1 MIDFIQEFIDS
12 KSLSENSK
20 NAYFYDLQQF
30 VEAVDGKVSKEKL
43 ALYEHSLAPL
53 KTSAKKR
60 KISAVNQFL
69 YFLYDTDRLDRF
81 YKLSNKEKLASKPVN
96 KELLDY
102 SAFYQESPHQAGQLI
117 ALLMIELGLSSS
129 DLQGLKVTDL
139 DKTFAVLRVQKA
151 GLVRV
156 LEVPEKLLD
165 YMTANLSEEQI
176 YLFDNQGK
184 SYSRQWFFNQLKA
197 FLASLGLEDLSAQD
211 MRRQYV
217 LHQKAAGKSL
227 LEVSRNL
234 GLKSPVTLEKFYN

>member
-12 KSLSENSK
+12 KSLSENSR

-43 ALYEHSLAPL
+43 ALYEHSLASL

-69 YFLYDTDRLDRF
+69 YFLYDTERLDRF
-81 YKLSNKEKLASKPVN
+81 YKLSNKLATKPVS

-102 SAFYQESPHQAGQLI
+102 SAFYQESSYQAGPLI

-139 DKTFAVLRVQKA
+139 DRTFAVLRVQKV

-156 LEVPEKLLD
+156 LEVPAKLLD

-211 MRRQYV
+211 MRHQYV

>member
-1 MIDFIQEFIDS
+1 MIDFIQDFIDS

-43 ALYEHSLAPL
+43 ALYEHSLSHL

-69 YFLYDTDRLDRF
+69 YFLYETDRLDHF
-81 YKLSNKEKLASKPVN
+81 YKLNNKEKVTVKPV
-96 KELLDY
+96 ETALLDY
-102 SAFYQESPHQAGQLI
+102 SCFYQETPHQAGQLI
-117 ALLMIELGLSSS
+117 ALLMIELGLSPS
-129 DLQGLKVTDL
+129 DIQQLEVADI
-139 DKTFAVLRVQKA
+139 DSTFAVLRVQKS

-156 LEVPEKLLD
+156 LEIPEKVLP
-165 YMTANLSEEQI
+165 YITASLSQEQT

-184 SYSRQWFFNQLKA
+184 TYSRQWFFNQLKA
-197 FLASLGLEDLSAQD
+197 FLSDLHLEHLSAQAI
-211 MRRQYV
+211 RQQYI
-217 LHQKAAGKSL
+217 LHQKAAGKSM

-234 GLKSPVTLEKFYN
+234 GLKSPVTLEKFYK

>member
-43 ALYEHSLAPL
+43 ALYEHSLAHL

-102 SAFYQESPHQAGQLI
+102 SAFYQESPYQVGQLI

-197 FLASLGLEDLSAQD
+197 FLATLGLEDLSAQD

>member
-30 VEAVDGKVSKEKL
+30 VETVDGKVSKEKL
-43 ALYEHSLAPL
+43 ALYEQSLAVL

-69 YFLYDTDRLDRF
+69 YYLYETERLDHF
-81 YKLSNKEKLASKPVN
+81 YKLRNKEKLSVKPVEE
-96 KELLDY
+96 ELLDY
-102 SAFYQESPHQAGQLI
+102 SVFYQESPYQAGQLI

-129 DLQGLKVTDL
+129 DLQGLKVADL
-139 DKTFAVLRVQKA
+139 DRTFAVLRVQKA

-156 LEVPEKLLD
+156 LEVPAKLLD

>member
-43 ALYEHSLAPL
+43 ALYEHSLSPL

-69 YFLYDTDRLDRF
+69 YFLYDTDRIDRF
-81 YKLSNKEKLASKPVN
+81 YKISNKEKLAVKPVD

-102 SAFYQESPHQAGQLI
+102 SVFYQESPYQAGQLI

-129 DLQGLKVTDL
+129 DIQDLKVADFDT
-139 DKTFAVLRVQKA
+139 TFAILRVQKA
-151 GLVRV
+151 GLIRV
-156 LEVPEKLLD
+156 LEVPNKLLD
-165 YMTANLSEEQI
+165 YMTASISDQQV

-197 FLASLGLEDLSAQD
+197 FLASLGLENLSAQD

-217 LHQKAAGKSL
+217 LHQKAKGKSL

>member
-1 MIDFIQEFIDS
+1 M
-12 KSLSENSK
+12 
-20 NAYFYDLQQF
+20 A
-30 VEAVDGKVSKEKL
+30 
-43 ALYEHSLAPL
+43 
-53 KTSAKKR
+53 T
-60 KISAVNQFL
+60 
-69 YFLYDTDRLDRF
+69 
-81 YKLSNKEKLASKPVN
+81 KPVS

-102 SAFYQESPHQAGQLI
+102 SAFYQESSYQAGQLI

-129 DLQGLKVTDL
+129 DLQGLKVADL
-139 DKTFAVLRVQKA
+139 DRTFAVLRVQKA

-156 LEVPEKLLD
+156 LEVPAKLLD

-197 FLASLGLEDLSAQD
+197 FLASLGLENLSAQD
-211 MRRQYV
+211 MRHQYV